1 MVNIGGLSHLNKS
14 TVTFYGTV
22 MTYENSG
29 TIQSWAE
36 EDRPREKLMLKG
48 KAALSEAELIAILI
62 NSGTI
67 DLTAVDVAKIILKSV
82 GNNLNELARL
92 SIKDLSKFR
101 GIGEAKAISI
111 VAALELGRRR
121 KEQDRPQRA
130 KITCSRDAY
139 NEMIPHLLDKPHE
152 EFWILLMNRANEVLR
167 PVQIS
172 AGGVSGTVADPKII
186 FKQAIEHLASSMIL
200 LHNHPSGNLTPSQA
214 DKDLTRK
221 LKDAGRLLD
230 IPVLDH
236 LIFTDKAYLSFA
248 DEGIL

>member
-1 MVNIGGLSHLNKS
+1 MN
-14 TVTFYGTV
+14 YQ
-22 MTYENSG
+22 NSG

-62 NSGTI
+62 NSGTV

-82 GNNLNELARL
+82 NNNLNDLAKL

-101 GIGEAKAISI
+101 GIGEARAITI
-111 VAALELGRRR
+111 IAALELGRRR

-130 KITCSRDAY
+130 RVTCSRDAY
-139 NEMIPHLLDKPHE
+139 NEMIPHLIDKPHE
-152 EFWILLMNRANEVLR
+152 EFWILLMNRANEILR

-172 AGGVSGTVADPKII
+172 TGGVSGTVADPKII

-200 LHNHPSGNLTPSQA
+200 FHNHPSGNLTPSQA

-221 LKDAGRLLD
+221 LKDAGRILD

-236 LIFTDKAYLSFA
+236 LIFTDKAYYSFA

>member
-1 MVNIGGLSHLNKS
+1 M
-14 TVTFYGTV
+14 
-22 MTYENSG
+22 MYETSG
-29 TIQSWAE
+29 NIQSWAE

-62 NSGTI
+62 NSGTV

-82 GNNLNELARL
+82 NNNLNELARL

-111 VAALELGRRR
+111 IAALELGRRR
-121 KEQDRPQRA
+121 KEQDRPIRA
-130 KITCSRDAY
+130 RVTCSRDAY
-139 NEMIPHLLDKPHE
+139 NEMIPHLIDKPHE
-152 EFWILLMNRANEVLR
+152 EFWILLMNRANEILR

-186 FKQAIEHLASSMIL
+186 FKQALEYLASSMIL
-200 LHNHPSGNLTPSQA
+200 FHNHPSGNLIPSQA

-236 LIFTDKAYLSFA
+236 LIFTDKAYYSFA

>member
-1 MVNIGGLSHLNKS
+1 MS
-14 TVTFYGTV
+14 YQ
-22 MTYENSG
+22 NSG

-36 EDRPREKLMLKG
+36 EDRPREKLILKG

-62 NSGTI
+62 NSGTV

-82 GNNLNELARL
+82 NNNLNDLAKL

-101 GIGEAKAISI
+101 GIGEAKAISVI
-111 VAALELGRRR
+111 AALELGRRR

-130 KITCSRDAY
+130 KVTCSRDAY
-139 NEMIPHLLDKPHE
+139 NEMIPHLIDKPHE
-152 EFWILLMNRANEVLR
+152 EFWILLMNRANEILR
-167 PVQIS
+167 TVQIS
-172 AGGVSGTVADPKII
+172 TGGVSGTVADPKLI

-200 LHNHPSGNLTPSQA
+200 FHNHPSGNLLPSQA
-214 DKDLTRK
+214 DKDLTKK

-236 LIFTDKAYLSFA
+236 LIFTDKAYYSFA

>member
-1 MVNIGGLSHLNKS
+1 MS
-14 TVTFYGTV
+14 YQ
-22 MTYENSG
+22 NSG

-62 NSGTI
+62 NSGTV

-82 GNNLNELARL
+82 NNNLNDLAKL

-101 GIGEAKAISI
+101 GIGEARAITI
-111 VAALELGRRR
+111 IAALELGRRR

-130 KITCSRDAY
+130 RVTCSRDAY
-139 NEMIPHLLDKPHE
+139 NEMIPHLIDKPHE
-152 EFWILLMNRANEVLR
+152 EFWILLMNRANEILR

-172 AGGVSGTVADPKII
+172 TGGVSGTIADPKLI

-200 LHNHPSGNLTPSQA
+200 FHNHPSGNLTPSQA

-236 LIFTDKAYLSFA
+236 LIFTDKAYYSFA

>member
-1 MVNIGGLSHLNKS
+1 MS
-14 TVTFYGTV
+14 YQ
-22 MTYENSG
+22 NSG

-48 KAALSEAELIAILI
+48 KAALSEAELIAILL
-62 NSGTI
+62 NSGTV

-82 GNNLNELARL
+82 NNNLNDLAKL

-101 GIGEAKAISI
+101 GIGEARAITI
-111 VAALELGRRR
+111 IAALELGRRR

-130 KITCSRDAY
+130 RVTCSRDAY
-139 NEMIPHLLDKPHE
+139 NEMIPHLIDKPHE
-152 EFWILLMNRANEVLR
+152 EFWILLMNRANEILR

-172 AGGVSGTVADPKII
+172 TGGVSGTIADPKLI
-186 FKQAIEHLASSMIL
+186 FKQAIEYLASSMIL
-200 LHNHPSGNLTPSQA
+200 FHNHPSGNLTPSQA

-236 LIFTDKAYLSFA
+236 LIFTDKAYYSFA

>member
-1 MVNIGGLSHLNKS
+1 MN
-14 TVTFYGTV
+14 
-22 MTYENSG
+22 YENSG

-62 NSGTI
+62 NSGTV

-82 GNNLNELARL
+82 NNNLNDLARL

-130 KITCSRDAY
+130 RVTCSRDAY
-139 NEMIPHLLDKPHE
+139 NEMIPHLIDKPHE
-152 EFWILLMNRANEVLR
+152 EFWILLMNRANEILR

-172 AGGVSGTVADPKII
+172 SGGISGTVADPKII
-186 FKQAIEHLASSMIL
+186 FKQAIEYLASSIIL
-200 LHNHPSGNLTPSQA
+200 FHNHPSGNLMPSQA

-221 LKDAGRLLD
+221 LKDAGRILD

-236 LIFTDKAYLSFA
+236 LIFTDKAYYSFA

>member
-1 MVNIGGLSHLNKS
+1 MAYQ
-14 TVTFYGTV
+14 T
-22 MTYENSG
+22 SG

-62 NSGTI
+62 NSGTV

-82 GNNLNELARL
+82 NNNLNDLAKL

-101 GIGEAKAISI
+101 GIGEAKAISVI
-111 VAALELGRRR
+111 AALELGRRR

-130 KITCSRDAY
+130 KVTCSRDAY
-139 NEMIPHLLDKPHE
+139 NEMIPHLIDKPHE
-152 EFWILLMNRANEVLR
+152 EFWILLMNRANEILR

-172 AGGVSGTVADPKII
+172 TGGISGTVADPKLI
-186 FKQAIEHLASSMIL
+186 FKQAIEHLASSLIL
-200 LHNHPSGNLTPSQA
+200 FHNHPSGNLMPSQA
-214 DKDLTRK
+214 DKDLTKK
-221 LKDAGRLLD
+221 LRDAGRLLD

-236 LIFTDKAYLSFA
+236 LIFTDKSYFSFA

>member
-1 MVNIGGLSHLNKS
+1 MA
-14 TVTFYGTV
+14 
-22 MTYENSG
+22 YETSG
-29 TIQSWAE
+29 NIQSWAE
-36 EDRPREKLMLKG
+36 EDRPREKLTLKG

-62 NSGTI
+62 NSGTV

-82 GNNLNELARL
+82 GNNLNDLAKL

-111 VAALELGRRR
+111 IAALELGRRR
-121 KEQDRPQRA
+121 KEQDRPLRNRV
-130 KITCSRDAY
+130 TCSRDAY
-139 NEMIPHLLDKPHE
+139 NEMIPHLMDKPHE
-152 EFWILLMNRANEVLR
+152 EFWILLMNRANEILR

-221 LKDAGRLLD
+221 LRDAGRLLD

-248 DEGIL
+248 DEGLL

>member
-1 MVNIGGLSHLNKS
+1 MA
-14 TVTFYGTV
+14 
-22 MTYENSG
+22 YENAG

-48 KAALSEAELIAILI
+48 KAALSEAELVAILI
-62 NSGTI
+62 NSGTV

-82 GNNLNELARL
+82 GNNLNELAKL

-130 KITCSRDAY
+130 RITCSRDAY
-139 NEMIPHLLDKPHE
+139 NELRPHLLDKPHE
-152 EFWILLMNRANEVLR
+152 EFWILLLNRANEVLR
-167 PVQIS
+167 PAQIS
-172 AGGVSGTVADPKII
+172 SGGVSGTVADAKLI
-186 FKQAIEHLASSMIL
+186 FKQAVEHLASAIIL
-200 LHNHPSGNLTPSQA
+200 IHNHPSGNLTPSQA

-221 LKDAGRLLD
+221 LKEAGRVLE

-236 LIFTDKAYLSFA
+236 LIFTDKSYFSFA
-248 DEGIL
+248 DEGLL

>member
-1 MVNIGGLSHLNKS
+1 MA
-14 TVTFYGTV
+14 
-22 MTYENSG
+22 YETSG
-29 TIQSWAE
+29 NIQSWAE

-62 NSGTI
+62 NSGTV
-67 DLTAVDVAKIILKSV
+67 DLTAVDVSKIILKSV
-82 GNNLNELARL
+82 GNNLNDLAKL
-92 SIKDLSKFR
+92 SIKDLSKFK
-101 GIGEAKAISI
+101 GIGEAKAITI
-111 VAALELGRRR
+111 IAALELGRRR
-121 KEQDRPQRA
+121 KEQDRPLRA
-130 KITCSRDAY
+130 RITCSRDAY
-139 NEMIPHLLDKPHE
+139 NEMIPHLIDKPHE
-152 EFWILLMNRANEVLR
+152 EFWILLMNRANEILR

-221 LKDAGRLLD
+221 LKDAGKLLD

-236 LIFTDKAYLSFA
+236 LIFTDKAYYSFA
-248 DEGIL
+248 DENIL

>member
-1 MVNIGGLSHLNKS
+1 MA
-14 TVTFYGTV
+14 
-22 MTYENSG
+22 YENSG

-62 NSGTI
+62 NSGTV

-82 GNNLNELARL
+82 NNNLNDLAKL

-130 KITCSRDAY
+130 RVTCSRDAY
-139 NEMIPHLLDKPHE
+139 NEMIPHLIDKPHE
-152 EFWILLMNRANEVLR
+152 EFWILLMNRANEILR

-172 AGGVSGTVADPKII
+172 SGGISGTVADPKII
-186 FKQAIEHLASSMIL
+186 FKQALEHLASSIIL
-200 LHNHPSGNLTPSQA
+200 FHNHPSGNLTPSQA

-221 LKDAGRLLD
+221 LKDAGRILD

-236 LIFTDKAYLSFA
+236 LIFTDKAYFSFA

>member
-1 MVNIGGLSHLNKS
+1 MNYQ
-14 TVTFYGTV
+14 T
-22 MTYENSG
+22 SG

-62 NSGTI
+62 NSGTV

-82 GNNLNELARL
+82 GNNLNDLAKL

-130 KITCSRDAY
+130 RVTCSRDAY
-139 NEMIPHLLDKPHE
+139 NEMIPHLIDKPHE
-152 EFWILLMNRANEVLR
+152 EFWILLMNRANEILR

-172 AGGVSGTVADPKII
+172 SGGVAGTVADPKII

-200 LHNHPSGNLTPSQA
+200 FHNHPSGNLIPSQA

-221 LKDAGRLLD
+221 LKDAGRILD
-230 IPVLDH
+230 IPILDH
-236 LIFTDKAYLSFA
+236 LIFTDKAYYSFA